1 MPIVVSDDE
10 STSGHVVSRPRRTVT
25 LSSRLTDA
33 NNDATPELSAH
44 RNKPP
49 VPAIS
54 APKPVPTSSKRGAK
68 DVADEIGSDEGA
80 MENGPHTSKRLRR
93 IASADGEASFTDASS
108 PSVIDTAEETPST
121 RNATPM
127 DTEGFLSDVN
137 VQDLSATPTVRREEK
152 SRDISAFFGKPYAHK
167 AEDGKTRTA
176 VAMVE
181 GVPPLS

>member
-10 STSGHVVSRPRRTVT
+10 STSGHVVSWPRQTVT

-54 APKPVPTSSKRGAK
+54 ALKPVVPTSSKQGAK
-68 DVADEIGSDEGA
+68 DAVDESASDEGA

-108 PSVIDTAEETPST
+108 PSVIDTAETLST

-127 DTEGFLSDVN
+127 DTEGFLSNVN

-152 SRDISAFFGKPYAHK
+152 SRNISTFFGKPYAHK
-167 AEDGKTRTA
+167 AKDGKTRT
-176 VAMVE
+176 V
-181 GVPPLS
+181 